1 MSRILIVEDNF
12 SIASGLRSAIELEG
26 HEVAIEGDGMAG
38 LARVRSW
45 SPELIVLDLMLPRLD
60 GYQLLLTIRGEARD
74 MPVLILSARS
84 DEVEKVRG
92 FRIGA
97 DDYVTKPFGLR
108 ELLARIEA
116 LLRRHV
122 RVTGGDTPEA
132 HVRIGALDV
141 DAGSRT
147 ATMRGRLV
155 ALRPKEFDLLWAIAR
170 RHGRVA
176 TRHDLLLEVWGYASG
191 VVSRTIDTH
200 VVEVR
205 RKIGVLPDAP
215 EFILTVRKSGYRL
228 AMQHDAEA

>member
-12 SIASGLRSAIELEG
+12 SIASGLRSAMELEG
-26 HEVAIEGDGMAG
+26 HDVAIEGDGVAG
-38 LARVRSW
+38 LSRVRGW
-45 SPELIVLDLMLPRLD
+45 SPELIVLDLMLPRMD
-60 GYQLLLTIRGEARD
+60 GYQLLETIRGESRD

-92 FRIGA
+92 FRVGA
-97 DDYVTKPFGLR
+97 DDYVTKPFGLQ

-122 RVTGGDTPEA
+122 RVTDAGALEA
-132 HVRIGALDV
+132 RIRIGALDV

-147 ATMRGRLV
+147 ATMRGHPV

-205 RKIGVLPDAP
+205 RKIGVPPDAP

-228 AMQHDAEA
+228 AIQQGGEA